1 MNTNRKYPSFIL
13 GCDKD
18 GADISYTLGP
28 RESVILMAGTC
39 GNGRT
44 TLIQRIITQLINSYS
59 SDEVQF
65 ILADTIGIAFGQY
78 KGLPYLLRDP
88 LTKPKEI
95 IDAMDWILE
104 ENERRTEIIK
114 NSKDKNK
121 AASNFPAIVFVIDEF
136 SYLFKR
142 DGIEHDKFTLFLSV
156 FNKFSHYANT
166 HIILSTQRREE
177 EFITGQEL
185 GYMPS
190 RFIFHCLDKKE
201 SERLIHVDGAE
212 NLKQGEFLYR
222 SNAMLEP
229 NFCKIE
235 NLPDEEIIKIINK
248 VSKKHPRR
256 GETTLFTTSSPS

>member
-1 MNTNRKYPSFIL
+1 MNTNQKYPSFIL

-44 TLIQRIITQLINSYS
+44 TLIQRIITQLINSYF

-78 KGLPYLLRDP
+78 KGLSYLLKDP

-104 ENERRTEIIK
+104 ENKRRTEIIK

-121 AASNFPAIVFVIDEF
+121 AASSFPAIIFVIDEF

-142 DGIEHDKFTLFLSV
+142 DGIKHDKFTLFLSE
-156 FNKFSHYANT
+156 FNKLNRYANT

-177 EFITGQEL
+177 EFITEQDL
-185 GYMPS
+185 VYIPS
-190 RFIFHCLDKKE
+190 RFIFHCLDNKE
-201 SERLIHVDGAE
+201 SERLILVGGAE

-222 SNAMLEP
+222 NETMFEP

-235 NLPDEEIIKIINK
+235 YLPNEEIIKTINK
-248 VSKKHPRR
+248 ANKRP
-256 GETTLFTTSSPS
+256 

>member
-1 MNTNRKYPSFIL
+1 MNTNQKYPSFIL

-44 TLIQRIITQLINSYS
+44 TLIQRIITQFINSYF

-78 KGLPYLLRDP
+78 KGLPYLLKDP

-104 ENERRTEIIK
+104 ENKRRTEIIK

-121 AASNFPAIVFVIDEF
+121 AASNFPAVVFVIDEF

-142 DGIEHDKFTLFLSV
+142 DGIEHDKFTLFLSE
-156 FNKFSHYANT
+156 FNKFSRYANT

-177 EFITGQEL
+177 KSITGQDL
-185 GYMPS
+185 AYIPS
-190 RFIFHCLDKKE
+190 RFIFHCLDNKE
-201 SERLIHVDGAE
+201 SERLILADGAE
-212 NLKQGEFLYR
+212 KLKQGEFLYR
-222 SNAMLEP
+222 NETMLEP
-229 NFCKIE
+229 NFCKIKILS
-235 NLPDEEIIKIINK
+235 NEEIIKTINK
-248 VSKKHPRR
+248 VNKKHPKRDEKIALS
-256 GETTLFTTSSPS
+256 GSKK

>member
-1 MNTNRKYPSFIL
+1 MNTNQKYPSFIL

-44 TLIQRIITQLINSYS
+44 TLIQRIITQLINSYF

-78 KGLPYLLRDP
+78 KGLSYLLKDP

-104 ENERRTEIIK
+104 ENKRRTKIIK
-114 NSKDKNK
+114 NSKDKK
-121 AASNFPAIVFVIDEF
+121 KTASSFPAIIFVIDEF

-142 DGIEHDKFTLFLSV
+142 DGIEHDKFTLFLSE
-156 FNKFSHYANT
+156 FNKLSRYANT

-177 EFITGQEL
+177 EFITEQDL
-185 GYMPS
+185 VYMPS
-190 RFIFHCLDKKE
+190 RFIFHCLDNKE
-201 SERLIHVDGAE
+201 SERLILMGGAE

-222 SNAMLEP
+222 SETMLEP

-235 NLPDEEIIKIINK
+235 NLPNEEIIKTINK
-248 VSKKHPRR
+248 ANKRP
-256 GETTLFTTSSPS
+256 

>member
-1 MNTNRKYPSFIL
+1 MNTNQKYPSFIL

-44 TLIQRIITQLINSYS
+44 TLIQRIITQLINSYF

-78 KGLPYLLRDP
+78 KGLPYLLKDP

-104 ENERRTEIIK
+104 ENKRRTEIIK

-121 AASNFPAIVFVIDEF
+121 AASSFPAIVFVIDEF

-142 DGIEHDKFTLFLSV
+142 DGIEHDKFTLFLSE
-156 FNKFSHYANT
+156 FNKFSRYANT

-177 EFITGQEL
+177 EFITEQDL
-185 GYMPS
+185 VYMPS
-190 RFIFHCLDKKE
+190 RFIFHCLDNKE
-201 SERLIHVDGAE
+201 SERLILVGGAE

-222 SNAMLEP
+222 NETMFEP

-235 NLPDEEIIKIINK
+235 YLPNEEIIKTINK
-248 VSKKHPRR
+248 VNKRP
-256 GETTLFTTSSPS
+256 

>member
-1 MNTNRKYPSFIL
+1 MNTNLKCLSFVL
-13 GCDKD
+13 GRDKD

-44 TLIQRIITQLINSYS
+44 TLIQRIITQLINSYF

-78 KGLPYLLRDP
+78 KGLPYLIKDP
-88 LTKPKEI
+88 LIKPKEI

-104 ENERRTEIIK
+104 ENKRRTEIIK
-114 NSKDKNK
+114 NSKNKNK
-121 AASNFPAIVFVIDEF
+121 AASSFPAIVFVIDEF

-142 DGIEHDKFTLFLSV
+142 DGIEHDRFTLFLSE
-156 FNKFSHYANT
+156 FNKLSRYANT

-177 EFITGQEL
+177 EFITEQDL
-185 GYMPS
+185 AYIPS
-190 RFIFHCLDKKE
+190 RFIFHCLDNKE
-201 SERLIHVDGAE
+201 SKRLILVDGAK

-222 SNAMLEP
+222 SETMLEP

-235 NLPDEEIIKIINK
+235 NLPNEEIIKIINK
-248 VSKKHPRR
+248 VSKKA
-256 GETTLFTTSSPS
+256 S

>member
-1 MNTNRKYPSFIL
+1 MNTNLKYPSFVL
-13 GCDKD
+13 GRDKD

-44 TLIQRIITQLINSYS
+44 TLIQRIITQLINSYF

-78 KGLPYLLRDP
+78 KGLSYLIKDP
-88 LTKPKEI
+88 LIKPKEI

-104 ENERRTEIIK
+104 ENKRRTEIIK
-114 NSKDKNK
+114 NSKNKNK
-121 AASNFPAIVFVIDEF
+121 AASSFPAIVFVIDEF

-142 DGIEHDKFTLFLSV
+142 DGIKHDEFTLFLSE
-156 FNKFSHYANT
+156 FNKLSRYANT

-177 EFITGQEL
+177 EFITEQDL
-185 GYMPS
+185 VYMPS
-190 RFIFHCLDKKE
+190 RFIFHCLDNKE
-201 SERLIHVDGAE
+201 SERLILMDGAE

-222 SNAMLEP
+222 SETMLEP

-235 NLPDEEIIKIINK
+235 NLPNEEIIKTINK
-248 VSKKHPRR
+248 VNKKA
-256 GETTLFTTSSPS
+256 S

>member
-1 MNTNRKYPSFIL
+1 MNTNQKYPSFIL

-18 GADISYTLGP
+18 GTDISYTLGP

-44 TLIQRIITQLINSYS
+44 TLIQRIITQLINSYF

-65 ILADTIGIAFGQY
+65 ILADTIGIAFSQY
-78 KGLPYLLRDP
+78 KGLSYLLKDP

-95 IDAMDWILE
+95 IDAMDWMLE
-104 ENERRTEIIK
+104 ENKRRTEIIK

-121 AASNFPAIVFVIDEF
+121 AASSFPAIIFVIDEF

-142 DGIEHDKFTLFLSV
+142 DGIEHDKFTLFLSE
-156 FNKFSHYANT
+156 FNKLSRYANT

-177 EFITGQEL
+177 EFITEQDL
-185 GYMPS
+185 VYMPS
-190 RFIFHCLDKKE
+190 RFIFHCLDNKE
-201 SERLIHVDGAE
+201 SERLILVGGAE

-222 SNAMLEP
+222 NETMLEP
-229 NFCKIE
+229 NLCKIE
-235 NLPDEEIIKIINK
+235 KLPNEEIIKTINK
-248 VSKKHPRR
+248 VNKRP
-256 GETTLFTTSSPS
+256 

>member
-1 MNTNRKYPSFIL
+1 MNTNQKYPSFIL

-44 TLIQRIITQLINSYS
+44 TLIQRIITQLINSYF

-78 KGLPYLLRDP
+78 KGLSYLLKDP

-104 ENERRTEIIK
+104 ENKRRTEIIK
-114 NSKDKNK
+114 NSKDKK
-121 AASNFPAIVFVIDEF
+121 KTASSFPAIIFVIDEF

-142 DGIEHDKFTLFLSV
+142 DGIEHDKLTLFLSE
-156 FNKFSHYANT
+156 FNKLSRYANT
-166 HIILSTQRREE
+166 HIILSTQRLEE
-177 EFITGQEL
+177 EFITEQDL
-185 GYMPS
+185 VYMPS
-190 RFIFHCLDKKE
+190 RFIFHCLDNKE
-201 SERLIHVDGAE
+201 SERLILVSGAE

-222 SNAMLEP
+222 SETMLEP

-235 NLPDEEIIKIINK
+235 NLPNEEIIKTINK
-248 VSKKHPRR
+248 ANKRP
-256 GETTLFTTSSPS
+256 

>member
-1 MNTNRKYPSFIL
+1 MNTNQKYPSFIL

-44 TLIQRIITQLINSYS
+44 TLIQRIITQLINSYF

-78 KGLPYLLRDP
+78 KGLPYLLKDP

-104 ENERRTEIIK
+104 ENKRRTEIIK

-121 AASNFPAIVFVIDEF
+121 ATSSFPAIVFVIDEF

-142 DGIEHDKFTLFLSV
+142 DGIEHDKFTLFLSE
-156 FNKFSHYANT
+156 FNKFSRYANT

-177 EFITGQEL
+177 EFITEQDL
-185 GYMPS
+185 AYIPS
-190 RFIFHCLDKKE
+190 RFIFHCLDNKE
-201 SERLIHVDGAE
+201 SERLILVDGAE

-222 SNAMLEP
+222 NETMLEP

-235 NLPDEEIIKIINK
+235 NLPNEEIIKTINK
-248 VSKKHPRR
+248 VNKKA
-256 GETTLFTTSSPS
+256 S

>member
-1 MNTNRKYPSFIL
+1 MNTNQKYPSFIL

-44 TLIQRIITQLINSYS
+44 TLIQRIITQLINSYF

-78 KGLPYLLRDP
+78 KGLPYLLKDP

-104 ENERRTEIIK
+104 ENKRRTEIIK

-121 AASNFPAIVFVIDEF
+121 AASNFPAVVFVIDEF

-142 DGIEHDKFTLFLSV
+142 DGIEHDKFTLFLSE
-156 FNKFSHYANT
+156 FNKFSRYANT

-177 EFITGQEL
+177 EFITGQDL
-185 GYMPS
+185 AYIPS
-190 RFIFHCLDKKE
+190 RFIFHCLDNKE
-201 SERLIHVDGAE
+201 SERLMLVDGAE

-222 SNAMLEP
+222 NETMLEP
-229 NFCKIE
+229 NFCKIK
-235 NLPDEEIIKIINK
+235 NLSNEEIIKTINK
-248 VSKKHPRR
+248 VNKKHPKRDEKIALS
-256 GETTLFTTSSPS
+256 GSKK

>member
-1 MNTNRKYPSFIL
+1 MNTNQKHPSFIL

-18 GADISYTLGP
+18 GTDISYTLGP

-44 TLIQRIITQLINSYS
+44 TLIQRIITQLINSYF

-78 KGLPYLLRDP
+78 KGLSYLLKDP

-104 ENERRTEIIK
+104 ENKRRTEIIK

-121 AASNFPAIVFVIDEF
+121 AASSFPAIIFVIDEF

-142 DGIEHDKFTLFLSV
+142 DGIEHDKFTLFLSE
-156 FNKFSHYANT
+156 FNKLNRYANT

-177 EFITGQEL
+177 EFITGQDL
-185 GYMPS
+185 AYIPS
-190 RFIFHCLDKKE
+190 RFIFHCLDNKE
-201 SERLIHVDGAE
+201 SERLILVDGAE

-222 SNAMLEP
+222 NETMFKP

-235 NLPDEEIIKIINK
+235 NLPNEEIIKTINK
-248 VSKKHPRR
+248 ANKRP
-256 GETTLFTTSSPS
+256 

>member
-1 MNTNRKYPSFIL
+1 MNTNQKYPSFIL

-44 TLIQRIITQLINSYS
+44 TLIQRIITQFINSYF

-78 KGLPYLLRDP
+78 KGLPYLLKDP

-104 ENERRTEIIK
+104 ENKRRTEIIK

-121 AASNFPAIVFVIDEF
+121 AASNFPAVVFVIDEF

-142 DGIEHDKFTLFLSV
+142 DGIEHDKFTLFLSE
-156 FNKFSHYANT
+156 FNKFSRYANT

-177 EFITGQEL
+177 EFITGQDL
-185 GYMPS
+185 AYIPS
-190 RFIFHCLDKKE
+190 RFIFHCLDNKE
-201 SERLIHVDGAE
+201 SERLILADGAE
-212 NLKQGEFLYR
+212 KLKQGEFLYR
-222 SNAMLEP
+222 NETMLEP
-229 NFCKIE
+229 NFCKIK
-235 NLPDEEIIKIINK
+235 NLSNEEIIKTINK
-248 VSKKHPRR
+248 VNKKHPKRDEKIALS
-256 GETTLFTTSSPS
+256 GSKK

>member
-13 GCDKD
+13 GRDKD

-78 KGLPYLLRDP
+78 RGLPYLLRDP

-104 ENERRTEIIK
+104 ENERRTEIAK
-114 NSKDKNK
+114 NSKDKYK
-121 AASNFPAIVFVIDEF
+121 TVSNFPAIVFVIDEF

-156 FNKFSHYANT
+156 FHKLSRYANT

-177 EFITGQEL
+177 EFITEQEL
-185 GYMPS
+185 VYMPS

-201 SERLIHVDGAE
+201 SERLIFVDGAE

-222 SNAMLEP
+222 SDAMLEP

-235 NLPDEEIIKIINK
+235 NLPDEGIIKTINK
-248 VSKKHPRR
+248 VSKKHPKR

>member
-1 MNTNRKYPSFIL
+1 MNTNQKYPSFIL

-44 TLIQRIITQLINSYS
+44 TLIQRIITQLINSYF

-78 KGLPYLLRDP
+78 KGLPYLIKDP
-88 LTKPKEI
+88 LTKPKDI
-95 IDAMDWILE
+95 INAMDWILE
-104 ENERRTEIIK
+104 ENKRRTEIIK

-121 AASNFPAIVFVIDEF
+121 ATSSFPAIVFVIDEF

-142 DGIEHDKFTLFLSV
+142 GGIEHDKFTLFLSE
-156 FNKFSHYANT
+156 FNKFSRYANT

-177 EFITGQEL
+177 EFITEQDL
-185 GYMPS
+185 VYMPS
-190 RFIFHCLDKKE
+190 RFIFHCLDNKE
-201 SERLIHVDGAE
+201 SERLILTDGAE
-212 NLKQGEFLYR
+212 KLKQGEFLYR
-222 SNAMLEP
+222 SETMLEP

-235 NLPDEEIIKIINK
+235 NLPNEEIIKTINK
-248 VSKKHPRR
+248 VNKKA
-256 GETTLFTTSSPS
+256 S